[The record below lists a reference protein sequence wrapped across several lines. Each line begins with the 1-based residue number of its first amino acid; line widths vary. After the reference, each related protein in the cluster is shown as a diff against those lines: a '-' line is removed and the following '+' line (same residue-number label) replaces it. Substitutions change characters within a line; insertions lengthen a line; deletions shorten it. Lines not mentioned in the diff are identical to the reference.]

1 LIGSAIAI
9 ILPIVLIQIFGYGDD
24 TTQEVE
30 NDADVNNNQKNQPL
44 QETLET
50 TVSSPMNGI
59 LIPLSDVNDPIFSQE
74 MMGKGI
80 AIKSEEN
87 TVHSPIKGTISMVT
101 PTKHAIGITSDDGI
115 EILIHIG
122 LDTVKLNGEGYEL
135 LVQEN
140 DKVDVGIPLINFDN
154 ATITKQG
161 FDIITPLI
169 ITNSDEFSDII
180 PTKKSNVVEKESILT
195 IIKK

>member
-1 LIGSAIAI
+1 M
-9 ILPIVLIQIFGYGDD
+9 
-24 TTQEVE
+24 E
-30 NDADVNNNQKNQPL
+30 NDANVNNNQKNQSL

-50 TVSSPMNGI
+50 TVFSPMNGV

-80 AIKSEEN
+80 AIKSEQN